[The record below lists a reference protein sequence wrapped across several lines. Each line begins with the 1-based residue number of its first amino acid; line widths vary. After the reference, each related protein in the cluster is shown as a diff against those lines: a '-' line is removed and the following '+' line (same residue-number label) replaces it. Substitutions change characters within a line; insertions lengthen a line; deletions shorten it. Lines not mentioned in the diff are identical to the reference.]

1 MDVEDDDIAVA
12 AEICVDLFILLRYIS
27 ASTGSGSA
35 ELSSCDY
42 AMAYR
47 YAITM

>member
-1 MDVEDDDIAVA
+1 MWGNNIAVA

-27 ASTGSGSA
+27 ASTCSGLA
-35 ELSSCDY
+35 ELSACDY

-47 YAITM
+47 YAISM